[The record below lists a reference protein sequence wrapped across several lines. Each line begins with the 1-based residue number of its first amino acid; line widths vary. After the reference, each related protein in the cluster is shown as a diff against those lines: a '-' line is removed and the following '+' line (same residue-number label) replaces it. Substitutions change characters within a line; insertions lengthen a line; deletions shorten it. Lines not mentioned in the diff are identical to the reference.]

1 LAYFP
6 ISQLTHS
13 PNYPLTQFTECDNL
27 LVAKR
32 PSTVYVC
39 QECGAQSPK
48 WLGRCADC
56 GAWNSLVE
64 ERTPSQDAEG
74 GAAAHRYAAG
84 SLAAGARL
92 YADVQLEQ
100 HPRLSTSIDEFDR
113 VLGGGVVPG
122 SLILLGGEPGIG
134 KSTLLLQAAANMART
149 VGPVLYSSGEES
161 EHQIKSRGERLAV
174 GDAPLYLLAETCLE
188 RILEEI
194 TRIKP
199 ALVIVDSVQTV
210 FSLKFQSA
218 PGSISQVREA
228 ATQLLFAAKGQNV
241 PTFLVGHVTKDGSL
255 AGPKALEH
263 VVDTVLYFEGERH
276 HSHRVVRAVKNR
288 FGAVSELGV
297 FEMTASGLRPVPNP
311 SRLFLAERATNAPGS
326 AVLCTIEGSRPILVE
341 VQALVS
347 TSTYGTSR
355 RMTSGIDQQR
365 LSLLLAV
372 LEKRAGLNLAG
383 DDVFVNIAGGMTVD
397 EPASDLG
404 VLAAIASSVRNRVIP
419 PTTAMFGEVGL
430 AGEVRG
436 ISQATLRVREAAQ
449 MGFSRLILPEANID
463 PSDRSG
469 ISGCELV
476 GVRTVGEALDELLA
490 SR

>member
-1 LAYFP
+1 MKQRTIF
-6 ISQLTHS
+6 
-13 PNYPLTQFTECDNL
+13 
-27 LVAKR
+27 
-32 PSTVYVC
+32 VC
-39 QECGAQSPK
+39 QDCGAQSSK
-48 WLGRCADC
+48 WLGRCAEC
-56 GAWNSLVE
+56 GAWNALVE
-64 ERTPSQDAEG
+64 ERAAPAD
-74 GAAAHRYAAG
+74 AAAASHRYAAAG
-84 SLAAGARL
+84 APAGARL
-92 YADVQLEQ
+92 YADVEIAQ
-100 HPRLSTSIDEFDR
+100 HRRLTTSIDEFDR
-113 VLGGGVVPG
+113 VLGGGIVPG
-122 SLILLGGEPGIG
+122 SLVLLGGEPGIG

-149 VGPVLYSSGEES
+149 TGPVLYSSGEES

-188 RILEEI
+188 RIVEEI
-194 TRIKP
+194 VRIKP
-199 ALVIVDSVQTV
+199 ALVIVDSIQTV

-276 HSHRVVRAVKNR
+276 HAHRVVRAVKNR

-297 FEMTASGLRPVPNP
+297 FEMTSAGLKPVPNP
-311 SRLFLAERATNAPGS
+311 SRLFLAERPANAPGS

-347 TSTYGTSR
+347 TSGYGTAR
-355 RMTSGIDQQR
+355 RMASGVDQQR

-372 LEKRAGLNLAG
+372 LEKRAGLNLMG

-404 VLAAIASSVRNRVIP
+404 VVAAIASSIRNRPIP
-419 PTTAMFGEVGL
+419 ATTVMFGEVGL
-430 AGEVRG
+430 AGEVRATA
-436 ISQATLRVREAAQ
+436 QAPLRIREAAQ
-449 MGFSRLILPEANID
+449 MGFRRCVMPDANLEARDRAQQPADGSTRDERPE
-463 PSDRSG
+463 
-469 ISGCELV
+469 CELI
-476 GVRTVGEALDELLA
+476 GVRTVGEALDQLLE
-490 SR
+490 